1 MKHERDFVTR
11 ADLGLVAPTTTPP
24 AGPPPAI
31 GREHSAT
38 TINQA
43 INRFA
48 WAVKDLRALGL
59 AGRWEVRLKD
69 GDRSAAVVIDFDNDA
84 LAQQASDAI
93 WGDMK
98 S

>member
-1 MKHERDFVTR
+1 MKPEKTFTTR
-11 ADLGLVAPTTTPP
+11 ADLGLFAPAEVP
-24 AGPPPAI
+24 AAPPPVI
-31 GREHSAT
+31 GHQHSET
-38 TINQA
+38 IINQA
-43 INRFA
+43 VNRFA

-59 AGRWEVRLKD
+59 AGRWEVRLRD
-69 GDRSAAVVIDFDNDA
+69 GDQAAALVIDFDNDA